1 MTIQPPQPPADWE
14 PDDDLGGSTF
24 REESDEPVEPVQGN
38 D

>member
-1 MTIQPPQPPADWE
+1 MTIQPPTVPEGWE

-24 REESDEPVEPVQGN
+24 REESDTPVEPVPLN

>member
-1 MTIQPPQPPADWE
+1 MTIQPPTVPEDWE

-24 REESDEPVEPVQGN
+24 REESEEPVEPVQGN